1 MSWRLKKRPISSMSR
16 WKESSRIQTLSR
28 NLTTFILLSRSIR
41 NIWKNL
47 ISKGT
52 QKKWTHTKESSQKT
66 KSYTIKMV
74 CAPVYPSR
82 VIIVWLEISSP
93 ILKNQSKCRQLKMR
107 EINSKSTACL
117 IVRLNIRFDNS
128 LSGEKINLS
137 NFTSE
142 YKQMSKAMKN
152 SLLDEMV
159 EKINRV

>member
-1 MSWRLKKRPISSMSR
+1 
-16 WKESSRIQTLSR
+16 
-28 NLTTFILLSRSIR
+28 
-41 NIWKNL
+41 
-47 ISKGT
+47 
-52 QKKWTHTKESSQKT
+52 
-66 KSYTIKMV
+66 MV
-74 CAPVYPSR
+74 CAPVCPSR
-82 VIIVWLEISSP
+82 VTIVWLEISSP
-93 ILKNQSKCRQLKMR
+93 ILKNPSKCRQLKMR
-107 EINSKSTACL
+107 EINLKSTACL

>member
-1 MSWRLKKRPISSMSR
+1 
-16 WKESSRIQTLSR
+16 
-28 NLTTFILLSRSIR
+28 
-41 NIWKNL
+41 
-47 ISKGT
+47 
-52 QKKWTHTKESSQKT
+52 
-66 KSYTIKMV
+66 
-74 CAPVYPSR
+74 
-82 VIIVWLEISSP
+82 
-93 ILKNQSKCRQLKMR
+93 MR